1 MDLIFTPKQGGKKK
15 KKTLVLNAAWST
27 SLNELGAQVKK

>member
-15 KKTLVLNAAWST
+15 KKNIGIEC
-27 SLNELGAQVKK
+27 SLKHFFE